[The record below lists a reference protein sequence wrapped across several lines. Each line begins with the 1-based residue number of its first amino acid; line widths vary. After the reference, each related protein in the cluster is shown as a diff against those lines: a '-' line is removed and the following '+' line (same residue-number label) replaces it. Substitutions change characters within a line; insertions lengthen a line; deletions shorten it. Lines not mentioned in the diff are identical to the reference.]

1 MLAQASRLAWV
12 GSRESGD
19 ERVEVGVDGARVIS
33 GACRRESGVRHLI
46 QRCRTV
52 GVRQL
57 R

>member
-19 ERVEVGVDGARVIS
+19 ERVEMGVDGARVIS